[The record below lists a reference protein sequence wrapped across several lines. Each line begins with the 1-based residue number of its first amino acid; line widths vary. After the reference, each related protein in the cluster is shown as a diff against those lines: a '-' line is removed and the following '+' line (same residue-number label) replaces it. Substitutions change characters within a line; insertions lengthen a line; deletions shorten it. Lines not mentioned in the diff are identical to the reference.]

1 MHALRRKDIL
11 PRDNKALKLVNNT
24 SISFLRICV
33 SSMINL
39 NKEFVEKNKERRRL
53 FSKLISINIKLIFI
67 RKIT

>member
-11 PRDNKALKLVNNT
+11 PRDNKALKLVNNNFYK
-24 SISFLRICV
+24 FLKNLCL
-33 SSMINL
+33 SMINL